1 MMNANAIPVVA
12 IITSFTITVAII
24 AIVFYFALRSRQLRS
39 QEIMAA
45 IEKGIEVPFPPT
57 KERKVRD
64 YRRLGLLWTCVGIA
78 LTLALWVSSS
88 SFIGGVW
95 GLLPLAVGIALLI
108 SSIGQEKKTEENTN
122 TKQDKPVPV

>member
-1 MMNANAIPVVA
+1 MNANAIPVVA
-12 IITSFTITVAII
+12 IISSFTTTVAII
-24 AIVFYFALRSRQLRS
+24 AIVFFFALRNRQLRS

-45 IEKGIEVPFPPT
+45 IDKGIEVPFPPT

-78 LTLALWVSSS
+78 LTAALWVSSS

-95 GLLPLAVGIALLI
+95 GFLPLAVGIALLI
-108 SSIGQEKKTEENTN
+108 SSIGQEKTPEENTDN
-122 TKQDKPVPV
+122 KQDKPVPV